1 MKKLFKNLKFLWSVV
16 VFFFL
21 LGVLSIVLLTKIQ
34 SGATP
39 LIMLMI
45 VSFIM
50 MSVFL
55 QVATVYTLRKKR
67 KIAKKNLMTCQSYDW
82 TTFRKNLLNSD
93 FKEYKTAFG
102 FIYIKIIKKVAY
114 RISAVNATAIY
125 FDSSTDEKID
135 VDFSKCKKLI
145 GFEVFKNPNEEQKE
159 VITRINIGTDSLYY
173 RGLYIEEDTI
183 TCPDVIEADS
193 NIKEEVR
200 FLEEVLNISLSE
212 PMVENK
218 I

>member
-1 MKKLFKNLKFLWSVV
+1 MKKLFKNLKFLWSLV

-21 LGVLSIVLLTKIQ
+21 LGVFSIVLLAKIQ

-45 VSFIM
+45 VSFIL
-50 MSVFL
+50 MSVSL

-67 KIAKKNLMTCQSYDW
+67 KVAKKNLMTCSPYDW

-114 RISAVNATAIY
+114 RISAVNDTVKY
-125 FDSSTDEKID
+125 FDSSNDEKID

-145 GFEVFKNPNEEQKE
+145 GFEVFKDPNNEQKE

-173 RGLYIEEDTI
+173 RGLYIEEKTI
-183 TCPDVIEADS
+183 TCPDVIVADN
-193 NIKEEVR
+193 NIKEEVK
-200 FLEEVLNISLSE
+200 FLEEVLNISLSAPLIE
-212 PMVENK
+212 KE